1 MAGTGIAY
9 IRAGRRGVDNSGI
22 ELHSHRIPLP
32 MAEISSSLYRAGDG
46 EPVVLLHGFTGH
58 WRHWRPV
65 LADLVARYEVIA
77 PTLSGHNGGPPY
89 PSGMGLE
96 KLKDAGDSLERHL
109 DELGVGTAHL
119 VGNSMGGALA
129 LELAKRGRARSVVAI
144 SPGGGWEI
152 GSPEPE
158 RIARFFARQTRM
170 VRASRRLIPRLMS
183 RPGMRKLAMRDIMRH
198 GELIPPA
205 DAVDMSLDP
214 LGCTV
219 VNDVLSGLRAGRGHV
234 EDLSQIAAPTLIA
247 WAELDRILPLTTCSA
262 RFKREIPKA
271 QFRVLPA
278 VGHVPMWDNTRLI
291 VKTISDW
298 IAAHTA
304 PPVATGVS
312 LVGEPPS

>member
-1 MAGTGIAY
+1 M
-9 IRAGRRGVDNSGI
+9 
-22 ELHSHRIPLP
+22 P

-96 KLKDAGDSLERHL
+96 KLGDAGDSLERHL

-144 SPGGGWEI
+144 SPGGGWEV

-158 RIARFFARQTRM
+158 RIARFFARQMRR
-170 VRASRRLIPRLMS
+170 VRASRKQIPRLMR

-234 EDLSQIAAPTLIA
+234 EDLDQISAPTLIA

-262 RFKREIPKA
+262 RFRREIPNA
-271 QFRVLPA
+271 EFRVLPA
-278 VGHVPMWDNTRLI
+278 VGHVPMWDNTRLV

-304 PPVATGVS
+304 PSVAATS
-312 LVGEPPS
+312 H